1 MGSIVQPVLRY
12 TENKEEKTC
21 QFETARTKK
30 SFSVIMVRSLL
41 VFSAFVALAISD
53 HGPHDHDHDSSS
65 PATSY
70 GAPAAQAPSYS
81 APSDPVPTYVA
92 QAAPSPSYAAPA
104 DPAPSYAAPAPSYA
118 PPSAPAPSYQAT
130 LAPSYAAPSSDYSA
144 TSDAYG
150 APSDSYGA
158 PSDAYGAPS
167 DAYGAPSDAY
177 GAPSQTYSAPAYQ
190 AQYAENTGYA
200 TQKDS
205 GFGLIK
211 TILKFDIVVAGF
223 FAFIASIIFG
233 PILGTIFFDI
243 IALFDSIF

>member
-92 QAAPSPSYAAPA
+92 QAAPSPSYTAPA

-118 PPSAPAPSYQAT
+118 PQSAPAPSSQAT

-158 PSDAYGAPS
+158 PSDAYGTT
-167 DAYGAPSDAY
+167 SDAY

-200 TQKDS
+200 AQKDS

-243 IALFDSIF
+243 IALLDSIF